1 MGAAASTDTLPDNL
15 TEAEV
20 RAFVGEENYQQDL
33 FAANSV
39 DNKMAKDKLL
49 ICFECRQFVF
59 YTSMTFTILRQ
70 VQEIQLVEFL
80 VS

>member
-39 DNKMAKDKLL
+39 DNKMAKDKL
-49 ICFECRQFVF
+49 I
-59 YTSMTFTILRQ
+59 
-70 VQEIQLVEFL
+70 
-80 VS
+80 